1 MRYSLPTT
9 VNAGGVELRIRDD
22 GDYRIVLDT
31 FSVLDDVELDKT
43 ERILTALCL
52 FYEDFEDADTAL
64 RFPYID
70 EAVEGM
76 FKFFS
81 EGSDD
86 DSNKSSRKLIDWEKD
101 EPIVCA
107 AVNSVSNK
115 EIRSEPYLHW
125 WTFMSYYMSVG
136 ESVLSTVVS
145 IRDKIVR
152 GKKLEKWEREYKRD
166 NPQYFRWN
174 SKTAEEMEIEN
185 WLMSNW
191 NNEG

>member
-1 MRYSLPTT
+1 MSYSLQTT
-9 VNAGGVELRIRDD
+9 VNAGGVELRIRDN

-31 FSVLDDVELDKT
+31 FSVLEDIELDKT
-43 ERILTALCL
+43 ERIIAALCI
-52 FYEDFEDADTAL
+52 FYEDFENADTVL
-64 RFPYID
+64 NFPYID

-76 FKFFS
+76 FIFFNS
-81 EGSDD
+81 GNDYSDE
-86 DSNKSSRKLIDWEKD
+86 KSSRKLIDWDKD

-107 AVNSVSNK
+107 AVNSVANK
-115 EIRSEPYLHW
+115 EIRLESYLHW
-125 WTFMSYYMSVG
+125 WTFLSYYMSVG

-145 IRDKIVR
+145 IRDKIVK

-166 NPQYFRWN
+166 NPKYFKWN
-174 SKTAEEMEIEN
+174 SKTAEELEVEN